1 MTTDP
6 TASVN
11 SPAPEAD
18 WDRRLAEAF
27 AVLLGRPL
35 EEYDPKA
42 VYAAR
47 VSGNL
52 MDESGFERDAAW
64 VHPAALRGEHP
75 VAADLYLFDEAER
88 TPGFDASRS
97 LFEFR
102 PSDAPRADLP
112 EGFAAAV
119 EAACFTRALVRGA
132 DLGALAERYGVD
144 LASPALA
151 GAWSVH
157 FARLVCDGTLLDA
170 LRAALGTGRTPEE
183 LTPFS
188 AEPEEDWEEALAA
201 IPHPGLRAHLGFF
214 CTDGDEGLMPLAQDA
229 TAYGLEDEGCEAV
242 AGWEDGHGQLDITV
256 VRLSDL
262 VAGPRR

>member
-11 SPAPEAD
+11 SPTPQSD
-18 WDRRLAEAF
+18 WDRELADAF

-47 VSGNL
+47 VGGNL
-52 MDESGFERDAAW
+52 FDESGFGRDAAW
-64 VHPAALRGEHP
+64 VHPAALRGERP
-75 VAADLYLFDEAER
+75 VAADLYLYDEAER
-88 TPGFDASRS
+88 TPDFDASRS
-97 LFEFR
+97 VFEFR
-102 PSDAPRADLP
+102 PADAPEADLP

-119 EAACFTRALVRGA
+119 EAACFRGALLRGA

-144 LASPALA
+144 LASPSLA
-151 GAWSVH
+151 GAWTVH
-157 FARLVCDGTLLDA
+157 FALLVCDGTLLDA
-170 LRAALGTGRTPEE
+170 LCAALGTGRTPED
-183 LTPFS
+183 LVPFS
-188 AEPEEDWEEALAA
+188 AEPEEDWEQELAA

-214 CTDGDEGLMPLAQDA
+214 CTDGDEGLMPLLEDA
-229 TAYGLEDEGCEAV
+229 TAGGLEDEGCEAV
-242 AGWEDGHGQLDITV
+242 AGWEDGHGQLDVTV
-256 VRLSDL
+256 VRLGDL